1 MRIFILALS
10 LILTACG
17 QVDERGHKN
26 IADSAI
32 RSLEKDEVKTSIN
45 DLLVYS
51 LAHQKNIDELFEI
64 KELNTFLE
72 KELVGEKEISNLKS
86 LIQECHS
93 IRGKKAICKRFL
105 KEILE
110 NGYLD

>member
-1 MRIFILALS
+1 MRIFILVLS
-10 LILTACG
+10 LIACG
-17 QVDERGHKN
+17 QVQATERYHKN
-26 IADSAI
+26 EADSAI
-32 RSLEKDEVKTSIN
+32 RSLEKEEVKTSIN
-45 DLLVYS
+45 DLLIYS

-72 KELVGEKEISNLKS
+72 KELVREKEIANLKS

-93 IRGKKAICKRFL
+93 IRGKKAICKRSI
-105 KEILE
+105 KDILE